1 MRGLFTVLLISGMAL
16 GQAVDPPKPDVSS
29 GAAPAAAAT
38 APEAIANPSKAN
50 PPTPRLNASIDIL
63 NDTGGVSF
71 ANYRDAVRNIVLQN
85 WYKGIAE
92 LAKDKTGGVTI
103 QFSVARDGTISG
115 LRLASGSGDAELDRA
130 AEAAI
135 TSSNPLPPLPDE
147 FQAEFLDL
155 RFRFQ
160 YHLEKSAAADAIA
173 APATPNPAAITIPEG
188 TKISLSLAQAIS
200 TKNAHEGD
208 AVYATTAFPFVMNSR
223 VIIPAGSYIQGSI
236 SHVERA
242 GHGHGRAEIL
252 MHFTSIIFPSGYT
265 VMLPGSIENTPGADN
280 KSVKDQEGTIQ
291 QDKETGKKVE
301 DAAQTGAYGGA
312 IGGIGGG
319 LATGSLNGARI
330 GAGAG
335 AAAGIAYALLKRG
348 SDVNLPVGTSIEM
361 EIQRPVTLDAGRIA
375 VAKAGP

>member
-1 MRGLFTVLLISGMAL
+1 MRGLFTVLLISSMAF
-16 GQAVDPPKPDVSS
+16 GQAADAPKPD
-29 GAAPAAAAT
+29 AAQASTPAAAMSSPAT
-38 APEAIANPSKAN
+38 SPANANPGEADSQIA
-50 PPTPRLNASIDIL
+50 TTQAGIDIL
-63 NDTGGVSF
+63 SDTGGVGF
-71 ANYRDAVRNIVLQN
+71 ADYTQSVRNDVLRN
-85 WYKGIAE
+85 WYKGIPE
-92 LAKDKTGGVTI
+92 SAKDKTGEVTI
-103 QFSVARDGTISG
+103 QFSIARDGTISG
-115 LRLASGSGDAELDRA
+115 LRLAAGSGDAELDRA

-135 TSSNPLPPLPDE
+135 SSSNPLPPLPAE

-160 YHLEKSAAADAIA
+160 YHPEKLAA
-173 APATPNPAAITIPEG
+173 APAIANPTAITIPEG
-188 TKISLSLAQAIS
+188 TKIPLSLAQAIS
-200 TKNAHEGD
+200 TKNAREGD

-291 QDKETGKKVE
+291 QDKDTGKKIE

-361 EIQRPVTLDAGRIA
+361 EIQRPVTVDAGRIA
-375 VAKAGP
+375 VAKAAP